1 MNSETEQIETTVN
14 IKEVLNWRYTTKAF
28 DTSKKISAENVE
40 NIKALLQLSPSSIN
54 SQPWHF
60 IIAET
65 EEGKKRLAK
74 GTEGFFSFN
83 EPKVTGASHVV
94 LFCSKTEIDET
105 FLNDIN
111 EKEDQDGRYAKEEFK
126 EQGLGAKNL
135 FTNIHKY
142 DLKDAQHWMEKQVY
156 LNIGNFLLGVAALG
170 IDAVPMEGIDMKAL
184 DEEFR
189 LREKGYTALVMVGL
203 GYRAEDDFNATLPKS
218 RLSEEEIFT
227 II

>member
-94 LFCSKTEIDET
+94 LFCSKTEIDEA

-126 EQGLGAKNL
+126 EQSLGAKNL

-184 DEEFR
+184 DEEFG

-218 RLSEEEIFT
+218 RLTEEEIFT